1 MIEVDINGDYPQPIV
16 FVTGPDSYSVAC
28 SNDSL
33 EIESIVLDTSEIH
46 TLVISWEISASNGG
60 TVSDELMK
68 DINEADDLYLD
79 ILSSRFTDSGTY
91 TFTQTTIN

>member
-1 MIEVDINGDYPQPIV
+1 M
-16 FVTGPDSYSVAC
+16 TGPNSYSTAC
-28 SNDSL
+28 STDSL

-46 TLVISWEISASNGG
+46 TLVISWEISASDGG
-60 TVSDELMK
+60 TVSEDLQK
-68 DINEADDLYLD
+68 DIDEADDLYLD